1 MLAPATPTHTCTH
14 THTHTHTHAH
24 IHTHIHTHIH
34 IHTYT
39 HTYTHIDLDIL
50 TTATLS
56 AAVVKTMKERLD
68 ANFLEGTY
76 FADLNDLPPYC
87 PPHEGLPPP
96 PSQNFFPVFFSRL
109 FINGF

>member
-24 IHTHIHTHIH
+24 IHTHIQ
-34 IHTYT
+34 
-39 HTYTHIDLDIL
+39 YTHIDLDIL

-76 FADLNDLPPYC
+76 FAALNDLGP
-87 PPHEGLPPP
+87 
-96 PSQNFFPVFFSRL
+96 
-109 FINGF
+109 

>member
-1 MLAPATPTHTCTH
+1 M
-14 THTHTHTHAH
+14 
-24 IHTHIHTHIH
+24 HTHIHM
-34 IHTYT
+34 

-76 FADLNDLPPYC
+76 FAALNDLGP
-87 PPHEGLPPP
+87 
-96 PSQNFFPVFFSRL
+96 
-109 FINGF
+109 